1 MTIRLAG
8 RGVLAGLLMLAS
20 SAGLAADTSLARVEQ
35 FLGSLKT
42 LSTDFVQVVRSRDGQ
57 ITSRATGT
65 LSLSRPDR
73 FRWDYRTPYA
83 QVIVADGRNLWLYDS
98 DLAQVTVRPLES
110 GLGSTPAMLLS
121 GAGSVAD
128 SFTGGAVETDGPW
141 TWCRLTP
148 KDRATDF
155 ELVSLGF
162 NAKGELAAM
171 ELKDKLGQTTALDF
185 SNVRRNVPL
194 DASLFRFEPPKGAD
208 VIGEPKPKVPMLQ
221 LRRRRQWIAL
231 SLVLLAAVLVG
242 SLQPNPGPPV
252 PSGFD
257 KVEHLAA
264 YILLSLWFTGLVAR
278 GRYWV
283 VASGLLAL
291 GLLIEVLQWRMNLGR
306 SAETLDMLANTL
318 GVGVG
323 ITLALLATGGWAP
336 RLESWLGWK

>member
-1 MTIRLAG
+1 MTIRLSG
-8 RGVLAGLLMLAS
+8 RGILASLLLLAS
-20 SAGLAADTSLARVEQ
+20 SPGFAADSSLERVER

-42 LSTDFVQVVRSRDGQ
+42 LSADFVQVVRSRDGQ

-73 FRWDYRTPYA
+73 FRWDYREPYV
-83 QVIVADGRNLWLYDS
+83 QVIVADGRKLWLYDS

-128 SFTGGAVETDGPW
+128 SFTGGPVETDGPW

-171 ELKDKLGQTTALDF
+171 ELKDKLGQTTALDL
-185 SNVRRNVPL
+185 SNVLRNRPL

-208 VIGEPKPKVPMLQ
+208 VIGDAKP
-221 LRRRRQWIAL
+221 
-231 SLVLLAAVLVG
+231 
-242 SLQPNPGPPV
+242 
-252 PSGFD
+252 
-257 KVEHLAA
+257 
-264 YILLSLWFTGLVAR
+264 
-278 GRYWV
+278 
-283 VASGLLAL
+283 
-291 GLLIEVLQWRMNLGR
+291 
-306 SAETLDMLANTL
+306 
-318 GVGVG
+318 
-323 ITLALLATGGWAP
+323 
-336 RLESWLGWK
+336 